1 MIEAQNLHLE
11 FVRLGGMRHKL
22 KNKMLM
28 ILPEIYKS
36 GIYKKYAGSI
46 VEYAGKFG
54 DIAKTTVI
62 KRLRLE
68 KNLEGKPCLNAMI
81 EKVGV
86 HKVAMVAKLATSETD
101 KAFAEKVLN
110 MSKEA
115 VQSLSKELREKNDAD
130 EVQMKI
136 CESNCEPQACHAIAR
151 TTKIELD
158 EESTFLFIKLKAK
171 LGKHLSDKEFL
182 KIMLKDRAEEEF
194 FKKSKMKISKAQ
206 CQKDVIQKSFTSDTF
221 DRNDGMSSRMKNK
234 NLESQDNKV
243 IIKKIVSRYVP
254 AQKRKNSLSQT
265 NNHCAYPNCNLP
277 PAIFHHTDRFANSQS
292 HDSIIPLCKI
302 HHEFAHNNLIKNETL
317 NTIEWQLSIQ
327 KPPANKISQADI
339 LYKKYRQRSSA

>member
-11 FVRLGGMRHKL
+11 FVRLGSMRHKL

-28 ILPEIYKS
+28 ILPEIYNS

-54 DIAKTTVI
+54 DIATTTVI

-68 KNLEGKPCLNAMI
+68 RNLEGKPYLNAAI

-101 KAFAEKVLN
+101 KAFAENILN

-115 VQSLSKELREKNDAD
+115 VQSFAKELRENNGAD
-130 EVQMKI
+130 GEQMKI
-136 CESNCEPQACHAIAR
+136 CECHAVAR

-158 EESTFLFIKLKAK
+158 EESTFLFMKLKAK
-171 LGKHLSDKEFL
+171 LGKHLSDKEAL

-194 FKKSKMKISKAQ
+194 SEKSKVKNNKAKS
-206 CQKDVIQKSFTSDTF
+206 QKDTIQKSITGETF
-221 DRNDGMSSRMKNK
+221 
-234 NLESQDNKV
+234 
-243 IIKKIVSRYVP
+243 VSRYVSV
-254 AQKRKNSLSQT
+254 QDRKNSLSQT
-265 NNHCAYPNCNLP
+265 KE
-277 PAIFHHTDRFANSQS
+277 
-292 HDSIIPLCKI
+292 PLKNYQI
-302 HHEFAHNNLIKNETL
+302 QGGKGILIRNVLLVHENQNFLT
-317 NTIEWQLSIQ
+317 TQ
-327 KPPANKISQADI
+327 
-339 LYKKYRQRSSA
+339 